1 MGTEGGP
8 LTRVVGELVE
18 QTGLPCAGFTY
29 THVGGQFMYAADHEC
44 YTPIMMNFMRK
55 SRSLSVRGESTE
67 RGDPT
72 YHRSRVVLWHPRR
85 SQSKPWQ
92 SWSWSRVTMDGAS
105 VSGRGRD
112 SAFGLSRT
120 ARPLWPRPVVPAVGP
135 LRRPTLHVRS
145 WRLKL
150 ALPTL
155 APPRSL
161 HSVLE
166 LELELEFEA

>member
-72 YHRSRVVLWHPRR
+72 YHRSRVVLWHSRR

-92 SWSWSRVTMDGAS
+92 SWSWSRVTMMGPVSVAAEGTRRLAS
-105 VSGRGRD
+105 PAQLDRCGHGQSFRL
-112 SAFGLSRT
+112 SALFG
-120 ARPLWPRPVVPAVGP
+120 GP
-135 LRRPTLHVRS
+135 HSTC
-145 WRLKL
+145 
-150 ALPTL
+150 
-155 APPRSL
+155 APG
-161 HSVLE
+161 V
-166 LELELEFEA
+166 